1 MELKRPGAH
10 RRFAGRMRPKLVNG
24 DHPIASRTDPPPAK
38 KPRHAER
45 SRGISASSRIRM
57 RRGGEYSEHKE
68 PSTRM
73 RLAALVAPARDDGRY
88 CAVLVSGG
96 GELAGKREGSPA
108 KPATGHRRTPDDPL
122 GDDNRTRQY
131 QPTQDAQ
138 RFIQISRRPGTSKR
152 PRTWCGGVLLV
163 TCRQRR
169 TAYSL
174 IQAFQNISPCW
185 VCGLKPWRSADREL
199 RLAASPT
206 LIIGTSS

>member
-1 MELKRPGAH
+1 MPSEVEASLRPPASGCAVTGNPANTRSPRH
-10 RRFAGRMRPKLVNG
+10 GCASLRSSPRLGMTSNLARCSFQSARSWQGRGK
-24 DHPIASRTDPPPAK
+24 DPPAK
-38 KPRHAER
+38 PE
-45 SRGISASSRIRM
+45 
-57 RRGGEYSEHKE
+57 
-68 PSTRM
+68 
-73 RLAALVAPARDDGRY
+73 
-88 CAVLVSGG
+88 
-96 GELAGKREGSPA
+96 
-108 KPATGHRRTPDDPL
+108 TGHHRTPDDPL